1 MPATPLNHR
10 QAKSWRKITVQVP
23 VALEEVVGSFLA
35 SLTGSGVETVSSPV
49 GSSAPALET
58 IIGYLDND
66 PAAQEK
72 LILFQEFLADLGIA
86 PPPDGKEPAIALETI
101 AEEDWDANWKEHFKP
116 FAPTPRLVI
125 KPSWEAY
132 TAKPTEVV
140 IEMDPGM
147 AFGTGLH
154 ASTQLALQ
162 LIEKLYP
169 QPSPP
174 EHPRTVLDV
183 GTGTG
188 ILGMAC
194 ALFGAT
200 QVIGLDN
207 DIDARVAATENLL
220 RNRLEKTMSIGE
232 GALAEQAGPFDLV
245 IANITHNTLIELAPD
260 LVRCTKLGGALV
272 LAGILAGEQGE
283 NIQKVYSQLGFTTT
297 ASEGKGEWVAF
308 SFRKIRG

>member
-23 VALEEVVGSFLA
+23 AAVEDVVASFLA
-35 SLTGSGVETVSSPV
+35 SLTGSGVETVSPPL
-49 GSSAPALET
+49 GSSAPTTET

-72 LILFQEFLADLGIA
+72 LMLFQEFLASLDLA
-86 PPPDGKEPAIALETI
+86 NPDGKGPAIALETI
-101 AEEDWDANWKEHFKP
+101 AEEDWDANWKQHFKP
-116 FAPTPRLVI
+116 FAPTKRLVI

-132 TAKPTEVV
+132 PAKPTEVV

-162 LIEKLYP
+162 LIEELYP
-169 QPSPP
+169 QPPAP
-174 EHPRTVLDV
+174 DAPKTVLDV

-207 DIDARVAATENLL
+207 DIDARVAAAENVL
-220 RNRLEKTMSIGE
+220 RNHLEKTMAIGE
-232 GALAEQAGPFDLV
+232 GALEEQAGPFELV
-245 IANITHNTLIELAPD
+245 IANITHNTLIELAPY
-260 LVRCTKLGGALV
+260 LVSCTKMGGHLI

-283 NIQKVYSQLGFTTT
+283 NIQKVYAELGFTTS
-297 ASEGKGEWVAF
+297 AAESKGEWVAF
-308 SFRKIRG
+308 SFQKNKS